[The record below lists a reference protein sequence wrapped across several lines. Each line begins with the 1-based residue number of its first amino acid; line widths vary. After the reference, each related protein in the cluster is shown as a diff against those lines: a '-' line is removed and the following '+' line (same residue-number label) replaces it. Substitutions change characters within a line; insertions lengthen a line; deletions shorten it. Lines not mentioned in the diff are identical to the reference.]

1 MTDSRHTAYAQAII
15 AIAAAEGASSA
26 VESELPR
33 VAEAVRGSE
42 ELRDALGN
50 PATPIAQRLQLVDNL
65 LGDKAHATTLSVVSM
80 LVGNGRGAELPA
92 IVDEVLAVAAGS
104 RGEVIAEVRS
114 AVALS
119 SEQISRLAE
128 ALKQQTNSDVSIRN
142 IVDPSVVGG
151 IVTQIGDTL
160 LDGSVRTR
168 LNQLREAF

>member
-65 LGDKAHATTLSVVSM
+65 LGDKAHATTLSVVS
-80 LVGNGRGAELPA
+80 
-92 IVDEVLAVAAGS
+92 
-104 RGEVIAEVRS
+104 
-114 AVALS
+114 LS
-119 SEQISRLAE
+119 LIH
-128 ALKQQTNSDVSIRN
+128 I
-142 IVDPSVVGG
+142 
-151 IVTQIGDTL
+151 
-160 LDGSVRTR
+160 
-168 LNQLREAF
+168 